1 MILDESQ
8 HWLYRSK
15 QMRRLA
21 DDTPEPKTR
30 RMMLSIAERYDKRAQ
45 EKSEATTTIA
55 AKTIIAAKTLG

>member
-1 MILDESQ
+1 MILDDPQ
-8 HWLYRSK
+8 HWLYRAK

-55 AKTIIAAKTLG
+55 AKTMVAAKTLG

>member
-1 MILDESQ
+1 MILDNPQ
-8 HWLYRSK
+8 HWLYRAK

-30 RMMLSIAERYDKRAQ
+30 RMMLSVAERYDKRAQ

-55 AKTIIAAKTLG
+55 AAKTLG